1 MYVIFSTSSHN
12 GMAFSNSRIDRN
24 EPENIVKHIIN
35 AIFEFT
41 IVVKKLSL

>member
-1 MYVIFSTSSHN
+1 MLSFQHLVI
-12 GMAFSNSRIDRN
+12 MELAFSNSRIDRN

-35 AIFEFT
+35 AIFEFI